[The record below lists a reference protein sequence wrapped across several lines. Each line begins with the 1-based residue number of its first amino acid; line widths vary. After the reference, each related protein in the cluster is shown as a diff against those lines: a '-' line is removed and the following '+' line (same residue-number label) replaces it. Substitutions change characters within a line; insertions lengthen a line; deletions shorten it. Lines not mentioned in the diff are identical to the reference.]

1 MSFKS
6 LLKVACVL
14 GLSYF
19 TQAAIEVEVTNQV
32 PGITGDSSAS
42 TRLLQETDTTCKFFL
57 LNSEMMNNPTEDNF
71 KTIALNVNG
80 PSYSGSVDSLN
91 FEDEGISFLHD
102 LVRIVYD
109 GTKCDCTVT
118 VHQGIDNTGRSKDFF
133 ATGDIGRIILDK
145 CWADKAES
153 LSITCDV

>member
-6 LLKVACVL
+6 LLKLACVF

-19 TQAAIEVEVTNQV
+19 TQAAIEVEVTNEIPNV
-32 PGITGDSSAS
+32 DAIAPAS
-42 TRLLQETDTTCKFFL
+42 RLLQSTSTTCKFFL
-57 LNSEMMNNPTEDNF
+57 LNNEMMNNSEEDKF
-71 KTIALNVNG
+71 EAIALNVNG
-80 PSYSGSVDSLN
+80 PPYEGSVDSLN
-91 FEDEGISFLHD
+91 FAEEGISYLHD

-118 VHQGIDNTGRSKDFF
+118 VHQGLNGEGKSKDFF

-145 CWADKAES
+145 CWASKAES

>member
-6 LLKVACVL
+6 LLKLACVL

-19 TQAAIEVEVTNQV
+19 TQAAIEVEVTNEI
-32 PGITGDSSAS
+32 PGFTGVASAN
-42 TRLLQETDTTCKFFL
+42 RVLQETSTTCKFFL
-57 LNSEMMNNPTEDNF
+57 LNNEMMNNPEDKNF
-71 KTIALNVNG
+71 QAVALNVNG
-80 PSYSGSVDSLN
+80 PPYEGSVDSLN
-91 FEDEGISFLHD
+91 FQEEGISYLHD

-109 GTKCDCTVT
+109 GAKCDCTVT
-118 VHQGIDNTGRSKDFF
+118 VHQGLNGEGKSKNYY
-133 ATGDIGRIILDK
+133 ASGDIGRIILDK